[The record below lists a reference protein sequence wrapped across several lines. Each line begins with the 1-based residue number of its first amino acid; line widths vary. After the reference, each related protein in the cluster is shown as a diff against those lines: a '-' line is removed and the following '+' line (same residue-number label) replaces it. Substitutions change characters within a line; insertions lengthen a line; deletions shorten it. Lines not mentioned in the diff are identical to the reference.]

1 MFKSQVILAVFL
13 VQGTS
18 VRRVR
23 VRAYKRVRG
32 GKTQFVKT
40 PPHGGFFV
48 YLYPN
53 PPAGPRRGE

>member
-32 GKTQFVKT
+32 GKTQFVKA
-40 PPHGGFFV
+40 HWRNV
-48 YLYPN
+48 W
-53 PPAGPRRGE
+53 R